1 MTIESSR
8 LSQAARLPGP
18 PQPSQE
24 QEERL
29 ARRRGF
35 NRIFVYLPLG
45 LGVILWL
52 GLILGMAWLSVAGDW
67 FAMDTNQPYFRG
79 LLSGVAD
86 AFTILMLTP
95 ILALCA
101 IPTLLAGAFT
111 VYRRRRRKEK
121 EGQEPSLPLMW
132 RIENVV
138 ISIRETVSEAAPKVV
153 RPLVTAHGM
162 ATFTRTFLHEL
173 KQIILQEI
181 DKDVDDR

>member
-8 LSQAARLPGP
+8 LPQEATLPGV
-18 PQPSQE
+18 PQPSVDQE
-24 QEERL
+24 DRL
-29 ARRRGF
+29 ARRRRF

-52 GLILGMAWLSVAGDW
+52 GLILGMSWLAVAGDW

-79 LLSGVAD
+79 LFSGVAD

-101 IPTLLAGAFT
+101 TPTILAGALT

-132 RIENVV
+132 RVENVV
-138 ISIRETVSEAAPKVV
+138 ISIRETVSNAAPKVA
-153 RPLVTAHGM
+153 RPLITAHGM
-162 ATFTRTFLHEL
+162 ATFATTFLHEL